1 MFFTCSSCYFF
12 NDFADI
18 KLDVRDMS
26 PFHAGCFDAVI
37 DKGAIRYVN
46 LMIAGF
52 KILLIFI

>member
-1 MFFTCSSCYFF
+1 MFLTCSCYFF

-37 DKGAIRYVN
+37 DKGAIS
-46 LMIAGF
+46 LC
-52 KILLIFI
+52 